1 MWTWR
6 CVPFSVGPKRSGYT
20 RVYRRIPKG
29 KDQLPTID
37 FKAPTVGFRAHL
49 GKLYHG
55 HQRLG
60 WLFQPTCNMFSP
72 IRSAIGTF
80 PQVEVKKHDLKPPL
94 RLGEEANYHITT
106 TIHYLLDSF
115 ESVMSKMTS
124 TNEILHSEVL
134 GFSLE
139 VALQKFTGTTGT
151 QASYSKLYNRSL
163 CDIMCVCFKKWKEK
177 HVIYI
182 SYQSHW
188 ASLNIP
194 WLWISRDIFP
204 SRHCLLLEQW
214 HAKMSS
220 CNHPNSSFSTLFLL
234 RLQCGLGWTP
244 NLFSVGP
251 IVIVS
256 KEERTTSFLSVIF
269 LPFSI

>member
-1 MWTWR
+1 MKIKGCELEGVSRFQWD
-6 CVPFSVGPKRSGYT
+6 PKEVATLKFIAESQKEKISFQPLIL
-20 RVYRRIPKG
+20 RR
-29 KDQLPTID
+29 QLL
-37 FKAPTVGFRAHL
+37 VSHL

-80 PQVEVKKHDLKPPL
+80 PQVEVKKHDLKPAL

-163 CDIMCVCFKKWKEK
+163 CDMCVCFKKWKEK

-194 WLWISRDIFP
+194 
-204 SRHCLLLEQW
+204 
-214 HAKMSS
+214 
-220 CNHPNSSFSTLFLL
+220 
-234 RLQCGLGWTP
+234 
-244 NLFSVGP
+244 
-251 IVIVS
+251 
-256 KEERTTSFLSVIF
+256 
-269 LPFSI
+269 